1 MPKVGY
7 SEEERERIREALITT
22 ALALMARQGIQHTT
36 VEQIYRAV
44 GISRTFFYTFFSSKE
59 DLIVETLY
67 HQQPRILACARQLM
81 EDPALTWREG
91 VEGFLRTCCYGER
104 NGIAVM
110 TIEEQQVL
118 FRRLSQESY
127 RHFREKQLRLFAR
140 LLECF
145 GIRPDDGRVALFTNL
160 SLAVMVLRRAIP
172 SSLPLL
178 VPEAADAAVNVQI
191 GAIVDCLG
199 QMRKDDKPR

>member
-1 MPKVGY
+1 MSKVAY
-7 SEEERERIREALITT
+7 SEEERAHIREALVTT
-22 ALALMARQGIQHTT
+22 GLALMARQGIQHTT

-59 DLIVETLY
+59 DLIVEALY
-67 HQQPRILACARQLM
+67 HQQPRVLAYAQQLM
-81 EDPALTWREG
+81 GDPDLTWREG
-91 VEGFLRTCCYGER
+91 VEQFLHACCYGER

-110 TIEEQQVL
+110 TIEEQQLL
-118 FRRLSQESY
+118 FRRLSEESY
-127 RHFREKQLRLFAR
+127 QHFRKRQLQLFAR

-145 GIRPDDGRVALFTNL
+145 GIRPDHERVALFTNL

-178 VPEAADAAVNVQI
+178 VPEAADAAADVQI
-191 GAIVDCLG
+191 GAIVDCLAG
-199 QMRKDDKPR
+199 MREDSPC